1 MAASLSEPVV
11 LAAAKDALYPEI
23 ENRPRRYAVVDTQFT
38 VDSWGGWAV
47 PASVRDRLMP
57 FNAIRLSS
65 GEPDLL
71 GVGLPP
77 DGVLNARAA
86 SDPVVAVEAKGHN
99 TAPEKA
105 DIARGIEQAH
115 SHLPEANLGYVA
127 APMESVTQTA
137 RSLARELNIGVL
149 GVHADESVGI
159 VEPARVAGAGEFST
173 GIEALRFQAS
183 THQLTAGS
191 FPVNHPKNFLGYALA
206 LAAEGDTTD
215 IYVENV
221 IRDVASGRR
230 GAILLNLVDPRSDGE
245 YLTHLGA
252 EVVRF
257 ARQQSGSVPAALTQF
272 NEWTGKRTRFTELA
286 PRWAQLARS
295 VAMQYEPTQLIVD
308 VLEQTHTGISQA
320 VTLPELV
327 TRACELNKPLAI
339 EVFITTGER
348 ENALT
353 PDGDLDETQLDNPAI
368 YKSGAYFQFKAQ
380 LYHVGL
386 LTSGG
391 TDNGEQALSD
401 EWRLEHAVNL

>member
-1 MAASLSEPVV
+1 MAASLPEPVV

-230 GAILLNLVDPRSDGE
+230 GAILLNLVDSRSDGE

-252 EVVRF
+252 EVARF
-257 ARQQSGSVPAALTQF
+257 ARQQSGSVSAALTQF
-272 NEWTGKRTRFTELA
+272 SEWTGKRTRFTELA

-295 VAMQYEPTQLIVD
+295 IAMQYEPTQLIVD

-353 PDGDLDETQLDNPAI
+353 PDGDLDETQLDNSAI

-386 LTSGG
+386 LTTGG
-391 TDNGEQALSD
+391 TDDGEQALSD
-401 EWRLEHAVNL
+401 EWQLEHAVSL